1 MDTFL
6 RVKTEEK
13 GPDAEDINN
22 DGDSI
27 YDHNY
32 SETGGRCIIM
42 DGYASVRS
50 VVHYLI
56 IDNKYSTVRYRTVYL

>member
-32 SETGGRCIIM
+32 SETGGRYIIM
-42 DGYASVRS
+42 DGCASVDS
-50 VVHYLI
+50 VVHQ
-56 IDNKYSTVRYRTVYL
+56 VVVV